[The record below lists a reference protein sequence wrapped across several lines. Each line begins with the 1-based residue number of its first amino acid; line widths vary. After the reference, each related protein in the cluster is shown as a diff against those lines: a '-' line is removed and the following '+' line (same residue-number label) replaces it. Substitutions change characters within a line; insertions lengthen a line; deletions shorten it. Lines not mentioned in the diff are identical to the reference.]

1 MNRPDDKSHDDR
13 PPLTELEVNRAD
25 LPADQEAEIC
35 LLVAASGEPT
45 GSAVVVAGQAGV
57 KPASFYWPNHGT
69 IWTHLELLV
78 KERAPV
84 DLETLSRHMTE
95 AGDFEKIDGFRGLMA
110 AMSGKFVPATQARHY
125 ADLVV
130 AYWRRRHAMRLGAEL
145 RESALQATDRDEFA
159 RECGD
164 LGRRLINLGQRAETQ
179 TLGDTIDA
187 VAADVQARAAGKED
201 RSRWV
206 YTGLKTFDA
215 RLKPLNSAREDG
227 LTVVGGASG
236 EGKSALMRQFAKG
249 ALDAR
254 NPQGQPA
261 PQKVVFFNRETSTDG
276 CIEQMA
282 SLASGLDLLQPE
294 KQPGDV
300 IRKFAEECARLRD
313 TMADKYLFC
322 YQHSTVTPLVTIED
336 LELRARQ
343 HAWTHGA
350 PHLLVVDYLQLF
362 GTTKRGVNKR
372 EEVVAHVSHTL
383 QSLQRELGCCVLV
396 AAQLNES
403 GLKEMRLVRR
413 DENDKVIHRLPGPG
427 DFRESQAI
435 YHDADRVL
443 AIYRPPVDSRDQD
456 QTGPNI
462 LKPEQWLCQIKRR
475 KGGTGIVKCR
485 FEKQLTRFVEL
496 PDFGT
501 TNPAATSAPPSGGSG
516 QTKRQFL
523 GEGAR

>member
-1 MNRPDDKSHDDR
+1 MNPAPTDNSRDARRPLAAV
-13 PPLTELEVNRAD
+13 P
-25 LPADQEAEIC
+25 
-35 LLVAASGEPT
+35 AASYDPPHDGKAEECLIASALIDET
-45 GSAVVVAGQAGV
+45 GAGV
-57 KPASFYWPNHGT
+57 AVAMQCGVRPASFYDQAHVA
-69 IWTHLELLV
+69 IWAVLEELLAQ
-78 KERAPV
+78 RAPV
-84 DLETLSRHMTE
+84 TMETLAARLTERDELERVGGYPRLMQVTALMPTSMELRHF
-95 AGDFEKIDGFRGLMA
+95 AG
-110 AMSGKFVPATQARHY
+110 
-125 ADLVV
+125 LVV

-145 RESALQATDRDEFA
+145 RETAGTTTDSADFA

-164 LGRRLINLGQRAETQ
+164 LGRRLINLGARAEAR
-179 TLGDTIDA
+179 TLGETIDA
-187 VAADVQARAAGKED
+187 VAADVAARAAGTED

-206 YTGLKTFDA
+206 YTGLPTFDA

-236 EGKSALMRQFAKG
+236 EGKSAIMRQFAKG

-254 NPQGQPA
+254 NAQGQAA
-261 PQKVVFFNRETSTDG
+261 PQKVVLFNRETSTDG
-276 CIEQMA
+276 CIEQ
-282 SLASGLDLLQPE
+282 LAALAAGLDLLQPHRALPE
-294 KQPGDV
+294 TL
-300 IRKFAEECARLRD
+300 RKFGDECARLRD
-313 TMADKYLFC
+313 RLADKYLFC
-322 YQHSTVTPLVTIED
+322 YQHSAVAPLVTIED

-362 GTTKRGVNKR
+362 GTARRGLNKR

-396 AAQLNES
+396 AAQLNEA
-403 GLKEMRLVRR
+403 GLREMRLVRR
-413 DENDKVIHRLPGPG
+413 DEHDKVIHRLPGPG

-435 YHDADRVL
+435 YHDADRVI

-456 QTGPNI
+456 QSGPNI

-496 PDFGT
+496 PDGSPST
-501 TNPAATSAPPSGGSG
+501 TG
-516 QTKRQFL
+516 QTKQQFM
-523 GEGAR
+523 GESAR